1 MLLLLSTL
9 GGKLVAQAPSK
20 ANPGRVVVLGDS
32 ITAGYGLDAQSAYPA
47 LLQKKIN
54 AAGLNYTV
62 INAGV
67 SGDTTSGGLRRVAWA
82 LGSRADVLVIALGGN
97 DGLRGIPP
105 EETSKNLTGIINK
118 ARTKFPDIGIIIAG
132 MQMPDNMGVEF
143 VGKFRAVFPAVAKA
157 TKATLVPFLLEGVGG
172 IPGLNQDDRIHPTAE
187 GQEIVAANVW
197 PALEKL
203 LSTEPPT
210 AQPSQGNIE

>member
-67 SGDTTSGGLRRVAWA
+67 SGDTTSGGLRRVACA